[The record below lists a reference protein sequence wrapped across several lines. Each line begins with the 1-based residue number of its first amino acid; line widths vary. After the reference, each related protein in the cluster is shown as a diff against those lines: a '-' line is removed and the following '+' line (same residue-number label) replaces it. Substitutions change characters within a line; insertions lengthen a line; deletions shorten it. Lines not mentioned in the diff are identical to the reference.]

1 MINPEGSLRSFRH
14 RNFRILYPANAL
26 SNIGSWAQRVAQ
38 DWLVLQ
44 LTHSGRDLGLVT
56 GLQFLPALL
65 LSLYGGSLADR
76 FNKRVLLYFTN
87 IGGGL
92 FSFVLGALVITHHV
106 QIWHVYFL
114 AFMLGIFTALDAPI
128 RQAFTSEMVGK
139 GDLANAVSLNSANF
153 NAGRLIGPGLSGLLI
168 AWFGT
173 GPSFMINAGSY
184 IFVIAALYFI
194 RDEELHTSDKPA
206 TTAKISEG
214 LKYVRARPDLLAV
227 MVTVFFASTFG
238 LNFQIFNALV
248 ATQIFH
254 KGAASY
260 GGLGSIIAIGS
271 LSGALIS
278 ARLDKG
284 RRPRFIMVGAAVFGS
299 GVALL
304 ALAPTYAIY
313 AVMLPFVGCAAL
325 TTMISANSYVQT
337 HSDPNIRGRVM
348 GIYLMIFMGG
358 TPAGSPLIGWMSTA
372 LGVRQ
377 TVAICGGVVVVATLV
392 TYYLMRTKL
401 KAPTIILVAD
411 VLALGDRNQSNNAN

>member
-14 RNFRILYPANAL
+14 RNFKILYPANAL
-26 SNIGSWAQRVAQ
+26 SNIGTWAQRVAQ

-65 LSLYGGSLADR
+65 FSLYGGSLADR
-76 FNKRVLLYFTN
+76 FNKRILLYFTN

-92 FSFVLGALVITHHV
+92 VSFLLGALVITHHV
-106 QIWHVYFL
+106 HIWHVYLL
-114 AFMLGIFTALDAPI
+114 AFLLGIFSALDAPI

-173 GPSFMINAGSY
+173 GPSFLINAASY
-184 IFVIAALYFI
+184 IFVMAALYFI
-194 RDEELHTSDKPA
+194 RDDELHKSDTPPA
-206 TTAKISEG
+206 TAKVSEA
-214 LKYVRARPDLLAV
+214 LRYVLARPDLMAV
-227 MVTVFFASTFG
+227 MTTVFFASTFG

-260 GGLGSIIAIGS
+260 GSLGSIIAIGS

-284 RRPRFIMVGAAVFGS
+284 RRPRFIIAGAGIFGT

-304 ALAPTYAIY
+304 SLAPSYALYAI
-313 AVMLPFVGCAAL
+313 ALPFVGCAAL

-358 TPAGSPLIGWMSTA
+358 TPVGSPLIGWLSTA

-377 TVAICGGVVVVATLV
+377 TVAMCGGVVVIATLI
-392 TYYLMRTKL
+392 TYYVMRSKL
-401 KAPTIILVAD
+401 KAPTSILVED
-411 VLALGDRNQSNNAN
+411 VLALSNRNQNHNAK

>member
-1 MINPEGSLRSFRH
+1 
-14 RNFRILYPANAL
+14 
-26 SNIGSWAQRVAQ
+26 
-38 DWLVLQ
+38 
-44 LTHSGRDLGLVT
+44 
-56 GLQFLPALL
+56 
-65 LSLYGGSLADR
+65 
-76 FNKRVLLYFTN
+76 
-87 IGGGL
+87 
-92 FSFVLGALVITHHV
+92 
-106 QIWHVYFL
+106 
-114 AFMLGIFTALDAPI
+114 
-128 RQAFTSEMVGK
+128 MVGK
-139 GDLANAVSLNSANF
+139 SDLANAVSLNSANF
-153 NAGRLIGPGLSGLLI
+153 NAGRLVGPGLSGLLI

-173 GPSFMINAGSY
+173 GPSFMINAASY
-184 IFVIAALYFI
+184 LFVILALYFI
-194 RDEELHTSDKPA
+194 RDSELHKSDTPP
-206 TTAKISEG
+206 TTAKVSEA
-214 LKYVRARPDLLAV
+214 LAYVKARPDLMAV
-227 MVTVFFASTFG
+227 MVTIFFAATFG

-284 RRPRFIMVGAAVFGS
+284 RRPKFIMAGAAIFGS
-299 GVALL
+299 GVAVL
-304 ALAPTYAIY
+304 ALAPTYTIY

-358 TPAGSPLIGWMSTA
+358 TPVGSPLIGWMSTS

-401 KAPTIILVAD
+401 KAPTSIKIED
-411 VLALGDRNQSNNAN
+411 VLALGNRNQNNDAN

>member
-1 MINPEGSLRSFRH
+1 MVNPEGSLRYFRH

-26 SNIGSWAQRVAQ
+26 SNIGTWAQRVAQ

-56 GLQFLPALL
+56 GLQFLPSLL
-65 LSLYGGSLADR
+65 FSLYGGSLADR
-76 FNKRVLLYFTN
+76 FNKRRLLYITN
-87 IGGGL
+87 VGGGL
-92 FSFVLGALVITHHV
+92 VSFVLGLLVITHHV
-106 QIWHVYFL
+106 HIWHVYLL
-114 AFMLGIFTALDAPI
+114 AFMLGIFSALDAPI

-139 GDLANAVSLNSANF
+139 SDLANAVSLNSANF
-153 NAGRLIGPGLSGLLI
+153 NAGRLVGPGLSGLLI

-173 GPSFMINAGSY
+173 GPSFMINAASY
-184 IFVIAALYFI
+184 LFVMLALYFI
-194 RDEELHTSDKPA
+194 RDEELHKSDTPPA
-206 TTAKISEG
+206 TAKVSEA
-214 LKYVRARPDLLAV
+214 LRYVLARPDLIAV
-227 MVTVFFASTFG
+227 MTTVFFAATFG

-260 GGLGSIIAIGS
+260 VGLGSIIAIGS

-284 RRPRFIMVGAAVFGS
+284 RRPKFIMTGAALFGS
-299 GVALL
+299 GVAIL
-304 ALAPTYAIY
+304 ALAPSYAIY

-358 TPAGSPLIGWMSTA
+358 TPVGSPLIGWMSTA

-377 TVAICGGVVVVATLV
+377 TVAICGGIVVLATAV
-392 TYYLMRTKL
+392 TFYLMRARL
-401 KAPTIILVAD
+401 KAPASVLVED
-411 VLALGDRNQSNNAN
+411 VLSFRERDENNNAD